1 MITTLEIT
9 AYVAVA
15 LYILVLL
22 FTMAA
27 YFLIRPA
34 VVESEFS
41 PTVAVVIAV
50 RNEEA
55 TIVSLLKSIE
65 RQEWAAPFEVIIA
78 NDHSTD
84 TTQQRIDDFVA
95 DSKLRIRSIFPSGK
109 GKKAALTEAIDISQ
123 AEIILVTD
131 GDCEVGDSWIASHV
145 NGFANSRVQFS
156 AGMAAAT
163 SGTFFLRDIL
173 QTEMIFLQVVS
184 AGMFKLAVPS
194 MCNGASMAFR
204 KTFFIENLGFQND
217 TFVSGDDIFLLHK
230 AVAIGPEA
238 VTWNCSRGGIV
249 RTKVASSLKDAIAQ
263 RNRWLSKI
271 RGYSRLS
278 MLVVGPIFLAVQLLL
293 PAAIFSVFVYPS
305 CINPISIVF
314 VAKSL
319 VELLLLSL
327 ASRFFGE
334 EKVIFKFPVSVVVYN
349 LISLCSVFGLVKR
362 DVNWKDRNWKLGK
375 LK

>member
-1 MITTLEIT
+1 
-9 AYVAVA
+9 
-15 LYILVLL
+15 
-22 FTMAA
+22 MAA